1 MDHASNVY
9 QDHVSAVMDAD
20 FAPTGREI
28 VTGSYD
34 RTIRIYRAHQGHSRD
49 VYHTKRM
56 QRVFVT
62 RFSGDSKYIFSGSD
76 DGNVRIWRS
85 VSYERSAPKSV
96 RERNKL
102 EYDEKLKER
111 YANMPE
117 IRRIRRHR
125 HLPAVIKRAGDIKRT
140 EIESI
145 KRKEE
150 NQRLH
155 SKPGSVPFKSERE
168 KPVVGQVH
176 KV

>member
-1 MDHASNVY
+1 MF
-9 QDHVSAVMDAD
+9 VSL
-20 FAPTGREI
+20 
-28 VTGSYD
+28 
-34 RTIRIYRAHQGHSRD
+34 
-49 VYHTKRM
+49 
-56 QRVFVT
+56 
-62 RFSGDSKYIFSGSD
+62 FSGDSKYIFSGSD

-85 VSYERSAPKSV
+85 VSYERSAPKSI

-125 HLPAVIKRAGDIKRT
+125 HLPAVIKRARDIKRT

-176 KV
+176 KA